1 MTEVKRV
8 LTGDGHGEEGGGVFP
23 GDGGVTA
30 DERNS
35 AQEVINEIE
44 GSDGRQVP
52 AQLGDEQKL
61 PTL

>member
-1 MTEVKRV
+1 MNTVKRV
-8 LTGDGHGEEGGGVFP
+8 LTSDGHGEEGGGVFP
-23 GDGGVTA
+23 GDGGITA

-52 AQLGDEQKL
+52 AQLRHQQKL